1 LAVTWLSNWLCV
13 PRLRPFAIFYYL
25 LSRAPSIFI
34 NLFSYILYFTLYYLL
49 FVNYSFLVF
58 FSPVFLCEKVWC
70 GVYILLFFSC
80 FLLPLFISQN
90 PITSLFFIFY
100 TSRPSRYARHRMRP
114 VTIDVT
120 WFLCV
125 SVGYFTF
132 CTNFKPFLYCFFD
145 LPSSN
150 LTYLPPCRRKV
161 GNSRSMARSEPV
173 VQLWTGNPLQRQT
186 GWRKSRL

>member
-1 LAVTWLSNWLCV
+1 M
-13 PRLRPFAIFYYL
+13 
-25 LSRAPSIFI
+25 
-34 NLFSYILYFTLYYLL
+34 L
-49 FVNYSFLVF
+49 FVNYSLLVF
-58 FSPVFLCEKVWC
+58 FSPVCLCEKEWC
-70 GVYILLFFSC
+70 GVYILLFFLVFC
-80 FLLPLFISQN
+80 YRCLYHRIPLQ
-90 PITSLFFIFY
+90 FFFYFFY
-100 TSRPSRYARHRMRP
+100 TSRPRRYARHRMRP

-132 CTNFKPFLYCFFD
+132 CTNFKPFLYRFFD